1 MEVGGVE
8 GRARV
13 VIENVEPHVR
23 EGGPVR
29 RCPGE
34 TVHVRADVYADG
46 HDAVRAELL
55 YRPVSRREWFRV
67 PMTPVGDDRW
77 EAVFT
82 VESQED
88 VEFTLR
94 GWVDRLETQIRDL
107 RRRDAG
113 QVGEIEFRSIAE
125 ELRALSVRASADEAG
140 FLQRAAENLE
150 KAAGKAEAE
159 LILSR
164 PEILRCAFQYP
175 DPELVKSLEE
185 TFKVTVERGKMRF
198 SSWYE
203 FFPRSACLP
212 FSRKGTLQEAR
223 LRLKEIA
230 RMGFDVVYLPPIHPI
245 GKTCRKGRN
254 NGLLA
259 EAGDPGSPWAIGS
272 ELGGHDAVDPQLGT
286 LDDLREFREEAE
298 TLGMEVAL
306 DLAFQCSPDHPY
318 IREHPEWFRWRP
330 DGSIQYAE
338 NPPKKYEDIVPFNF
352 ETPEWRSLWEE
363 LRRVVL
369 FWVGQGFRLF
379 RVDNPHTKPFAFW
392 QWLISEVKRQEPDAL
407 FLAEAFT
414 RPKVMKKL
422 ARVGFCQSYTYFT
435 WRNTKQEIVT
445 YLRELTETEMAEYF
459 QPNFWPNTPDIL
471 PEFLQF
477 GGRAAYVIRMVLAAT
492 LSSCWGVYGPPFE
505 LLVSEAVNGKEE
517 YMDSEKYEIKAWDWD
532 QPGNLRDLIA
542 RVNRIRRRNPA
553 LQQTRNLRFLECENE
568 NLVAYLK
575 TAGENTLLIVV
586 SLDPFR
592 TQTGALHLPLSE
604 LGMEKGHPFLLE
616 DLLGGEKVIWYG
628 EWNSVTLDPQE
639 LPARL
644 FALRRHLKREQ
655 DFDYFA

>member
-1 MEVGGVE
+1 ME

-67 PMTPVGDDRW
+67 PMIPVGDDRW

>member
-1 MEVGGVE
+1 ME

-318 IREHPEWFRWRP
+318 IRQHPEWFRWRP

>member
-1 MEVGGVE
+1 ME

-67 PMTPVGDDRW
+67 PMIPVGDDRW

-318 IREHPEWFRWRP
+318 IRQHPEWFRWRP

>member
-1 MEVGGVE
+1 ME

-67 PMTPVGDDRW
+67 PMIPVGDDRW

-107 RRRDAG
+107 RRKDAG

>member
-67 PMTPVGDDRW
+67 PMIPVGDDRW

-318 IREHPEWFRWRP
+318 IRQHPEWFRWRP

>member
-1 MEVGGVE
+1 M
-8 GRARV
+8 
-13 VIENVEPHVR
+13 
-23 EGGPVR
+23 
-29 RCPGE
+29 
-34 TVHVRADVYADG
+34 D
-46 HDAVRAELL
+46 
-55 YRPVSRREWFRV
+55 
-67 PMTPVGDDRW
+67 
-77 EAVFT
+77 
-82 VESQED
+82 
-88 VEFTLR
+88 
-94 GWVDRLETQIRDL
+94 
-107 RRRDAG
+107 
-113 QVGEIEFRSIAE
+113 
-125 ELRALSVRASADEAG
+125 
-140 FLQRAAENLE
+140 
-150 KAAGKAEAE
+150 
-159 LILSR
+159 
-164 PEILRCAFQYP
+164 
-175 DPELVKSLEE
+175 
-185 TFKVTVERGKMRF
+185 
-198 SSWYE
+198 
-203 FFPRSACLP
+203 
-212 FSRKGTLQEAR
+212 
-223 LRLKEIA
+223 
-230 RMGFDVVYLPPIHPI
+230 
-245 GKTCRKGRN
+245 
-254 NGLLA
+254 
-259 EAGDPGSPWAIGS
+259 
-272 ELGGHDAVDPQLGT
+272 
-286 LDDLREFREEAE
+286 
-298 TLGMEVAL
+298 VAL

-318 IREHPEWFRWRP
+318 IRQHPEWFRWRP

-568 NLVAYLK
+568 NHVAYLK

-604 LGMEKGHPFLLE
+604 LGMEKGQPFLLE

>member
-1 MEVGGVE
+1 ME

-67 PMTPVGDDRW
+67 PMIPVGDDRW

-318 IREHPEWFRWRP
+318 IRQHPEWFRWRP

-445 YLRELTETEMAEYF
+445 YLRELTETEMAEYL

-575 TAGENTLLIVV
+575 TAGENTLLIAV